1 MSAPLLV
8 ISRPIYY
15 PRHTLEPLPG
25 TPWLRPASLLRRALP
40 LLLSAVALLGVT
52 AAAKQAPA
60 LLAVTVIVGIVG
72 VVIIGGGLATIN
84 QVQVCP
90 HCLGGMGLG
99 ASRCGQCG
107 FRASANP
114 TRRKVDE

>member
-15 PRHTLEPLPG
+15 PRHTLESLPG
-25 TPWLRPASLLRRALP
+25 TPWLRPVSLLRRALP
-40 LLLSAVALLGVT
+40 LLLSGVALLGIM
-52 AAAKQAPA
+52 AAARQSPA
-60 LLAVTVIVGIVG
+60 LLILAVSVG
-72 VVIIGGGLATIN
+72 VAGLAVLGTGLTLIG

-99 ASRCGQCG
+99 ATSCGQCG
-107 FRASANP
+107 FTP
-114 TRRKVDE
+114 

>member
-15 PRHTLEPLPG
+15 PRHTLESLPG

-40 LLLSAVALLGVT
+40 LLLSGVALLGVT
-52 AAAKQAPA
+52 AAAKQSPA
-60 LLAVTVIVGIVG
+60 LLILALLVG
-72 VVIIGGGLATIN
+72 VVGLALVGGGLAMLN

-90 HCLGGMGLG
+90 HCLAGMGLG
-99 ASRCGQCG
+99 ATRCGLCG
-107 FRASANP
+107 FR
-114 TRRKVDE
+114 